1 MSTGKARSIELKA
14 RSKPQYMGESRLPRL
29 MDRQQK
35 VMFVTQLLQSI
46 LGTVRWFSE
55 TMQQQTWDGMRTSR
69 RFTEVRKVGY
79 GMIPSHLG
87 LIVRRTYTW
96 KSSSLRPSDR
106 QATFRWDLQLTLW
119 QSNVCPA
126 TQDFCDANP
135 GTYAENQ
142 ECSNFRL
149 RGFPAW
155 EDLKYLSTWAVSSS
169 RQTSDLFLLY
179 PCKDLH
185 DLANLH
191 IPLGNSGPL
200 NDFDYFYSTCR
211 LNLLRFDILLGILLC
226 RWP

>member
-1 MSTGKARSIELKA
+1 MHLSLSSRWFSFYKSVHPSANAEQHLTRTPTATLGKKLMSTGKARSIELKA

-126 TQDFCDANP
+126 TQDVCDANP

-169 RQTSDLFLLY
+169 RQTSDLFCSILV
-179 PCKDLH
+179 K
-185 DLANLH
+185 
-191 IPLGNSGPL
+191 
-200 NDFDYFYSTCR
+200 TCM
-211 LNLLRFDILLGILLC
+211 I
-226 RWP
+226 